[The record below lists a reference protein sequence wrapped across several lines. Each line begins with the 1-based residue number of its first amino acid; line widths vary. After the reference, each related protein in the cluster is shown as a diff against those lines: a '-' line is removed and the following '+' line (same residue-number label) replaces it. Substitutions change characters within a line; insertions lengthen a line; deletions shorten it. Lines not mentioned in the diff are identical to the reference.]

1 MLSHVSLAIGCE
13 GAKTLAFLAASDLP
27 IFYGQRLVG
36 GLWWI
41 MLECGVTSC
50 GGCEGVSTGGLW

>member
-1 MLSHVSLAIGCE
+1 MSFAECVLRHVSLAIRCE
-13 GAKTLAFLAASDLP
+13 GAKTPTFPAVSDLP

-41 MLECGVTSC
+41 MLECGVVA
-50 GGCEGVSTGGLW
+50 GVV